1 MIYTPLPFPSK
12 SVNYVTVVQR
22 QQLSLLRQAWLKV
35 CGCRTSGF
43 APAFLDLRLWVSR
56 GWRSATGGDE
66 RLGHLAAEGRWTT
79 SKMIPSV
86 PSACPVTEKVCLSCC
101 AATCSVQACFLWLF
115 VFLNW
120 QGPCTLINTKRI
132 GLHQSGVN
140 MQDLPRYYFPPV
152 GQQGFSAGLFIL
164 RKVTFFPGNMLI
176 KLFSIHHTTWLRY
189 FHCCIL
195 R

>member
-1 MIYTPLPFPSK
+1 MIYTPLPVPSK

-43 APAFLDLRLWVSR
+43 APAFPDLQLWVSR

-86 PSACPVTEKVCLSCC
+86 PSACPVREKVCLSCC

-115 VFLNW
+115 FFFLNR
-120 QGPCTLINTKRI
+120 QGRCTLINTKRI

-152 GQQGFSAGLFIL
+152 GASSRTARIL
-164 RKVTFFPGNMLI
+164 CWPFYTHFFL
-176 KLFSIHHTTWLRY
+176 TQ
-189 FHCCIL
+189 CINKTL
-195 R
+195 SV